1 MIKLYINCLDI
12 EICQLAVPDLFTT
25 KIPLSVCKGIAY
37 FFAMQTIR
45 GYDFFT
51 KGIANLHFSS

>member
-45 GYDFFT
+45 GYDFLR
-51 KGIANLHFSS
+51 KG